1 MCGHGLIAGVWALWR
16 LGRWPAS
23 GRGEVE
29 TASGP
34 VECRVSAGG
43 GDPVVE
49 ILSAGNGVRAVED
62 PSGDLLAATA
72 DALGLPPDGLVITNA
87 GAARPKTIL
96 HLPEPTLLDR
106 IEADAGRVARACDRL
121 GSTGLYPVAP
131 RRDRPGLFE
140 ARQFPSRAGF
150 LEDAA
155 TGVAAAGLAAVLA
168 ASGALPP
175 DGRFAVLQGR
185 AMGRP
190 SRIEVHRPPD
200 APAGAFLIG
209 GRVTLHAHLA

>member
-1 MCGHGLIAGVWALWR
+1 VWALWR

-34 VECRVSAGG
+34 VECRVSAGVA
-43 GDPVVE
+43 DLVVE
-49 ILSAGNGVRAVED
+49 FLSAGNGVRAVED
-62 PSGDLLAATA
+62 PSGDLLAAPA
-72 DALGLPPDGLVITNA
+72 DALGLRPDGLAIVNA
-87 GAARPKTIL
+87 GAAPPKTIL
-96 HLPEPTLLDR
+96 HLPEPMLLDR
-106 IEADAGRVARACDRL
+106 IEADAGRVAGACDRL

-131 RRDRPGLFE
+131 HRDRPGLFE

-168 ASGALPP
+168 ALGALPP

-190 SRIEVHRPPD
+190 SRIEVTAPRTLPP
-200 APAGAFLIG
+200 ARSWSAEG
-209 GRVTLHAHLA
+209 